1 MTQGWRENNEGS
13 TKMKRKMNTDEK
25 GKLIGNICMK
35 LKLMAENEK
44 KDFDYGDTL
53 LSLSFK
59 SDSELLNIAKLCV
72 I

>member
-1 MTQGWRENNEGS
+1 
-13 TKMKRKMNTDEK
+13 MKHKMNTDEK

-35 LKLMAENEK
+35 LKFMAENEK
-44 KDFDYGDTL
+44 KGFDYGDTF
-53 LSLSFK
+53 LSLAFK